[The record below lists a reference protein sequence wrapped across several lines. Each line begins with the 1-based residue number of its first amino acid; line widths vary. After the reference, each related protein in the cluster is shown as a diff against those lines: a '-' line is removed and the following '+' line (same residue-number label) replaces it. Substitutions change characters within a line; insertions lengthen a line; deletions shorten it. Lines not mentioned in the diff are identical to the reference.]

1 MSNFF
6 QTCFSPI
13 LIGICV
19 SECRRK
25 FSEKVACQRH
35 MYKDW
40 APRKRPVEEHQLEF
54 TCIAQKIYSRAN
66 FICRFCGCG
75 EKDGGPFFSYHRTAQ
90 HSLGRTCTLKVFE
103 LQREEWYPG
112 NLLEPTPENI
122 EELCKESSA
131 YDCLKQKYKS
141 FYLKG
146 ESAVL
151 KKKPKGNVPG
161 EYSWSE
167 KRRREGKGYS
177 HRIKDLIKI
186 KGTPKKKIEHPRWQ
200 ARMDSRRRREQRRTS
215 RRYRRVHIK
224 PDSDSDEEALQEE
237 TCEEDESEEEVAT
250 HVRQGTIKS
259 YRFTYIN
266 FSTYQFD
273 YLPNDSTDTYRKY
286 SKNIHKSSQ

>member
-1 MSNFF
+1 MSNLF
-6 QTCFSPI
+6 QTCLSPI
-13 LIGICV
+13 LNEICV

-75 EKDGGPFFSYHRTAQ
+75 EKDGGPFFSYLRTAQ

-122 EELCKESSA
+122 EEVCKESSV
-131 YDCLKQKYKS
+131 YDGLKRKYKS

-151 KKKPKGNVPG
+151 QIKPKGNEPG

-167 KRRREGKGYS
+167 KKTAGRKRLFPLHQRPDEDQRVAKEEDRTSTMASEDSFEKKKRTEKDVTSVPASS
-177 HRIKDLIKI
+177 HR
-186 KGTPKKKIEHPRWQ
+186 T
-200 ARMDSRRRREQRRTS
+200 
-215 RRYRRVHIK
+215 
-224 PDSDSDEEALQEE
+224 
-237 TCEEDESEEEVAT
+237 
-250 HVRQGTIKS
+250 
-259 YRFTYIN
+259 RF
-266 FSTYQFD
+266 
-273 YLPNDSTDTYRKY
+273 
-286 SKNIHKSSQ
+286 

>member
-1 MSNFF
+1 MSNLF
-6 QTCFSPI
+6 QTCSSPI
-13 LIGICV
+13 LNEICV
-19 SECRRK
+19 PECRRK

-54 TCIAQKIYSRAN
+54 SCFAQNIYSRAN

-112 NLLEPTPENI
+112 NLLESTPENI
-122 EELCKESSA
+122 EELCEESSA
-131 YDCLKQKYKS
+131 YDGLKQKYKS

-151 KKKPKGNVPG
+151 QIKPKGNEPG

-167 KRRREGKGYS
+167 KRRREGKCFS
-177 HRIKDLIKI
+177 HCIKDLMKI
-186 KGTPKKKIEHPRWQ
+186 KGSPKKKIEHPRWQ
-200 ARMDSRRRREQRRTS
+200 ARIASKRRREQRRMS
-215 RRYRRVHIK
+215 RRYRRVHIE
-224 PDSDSDEEALQEE
+224 PDSDSNEEAFQEE
-237 TCEEDESEEEVAT
+237 NREEDESEEEVDM
-250 HVRQGTIKS
+250 HVPQGTIKS
-259 YRFTYIN
+259 YCFTYIN
-266 FSTYQFD
+266 ISTYQFD

-286 SKNIHKSSQ
+286 SENIHQSFQ